1 MGATIIGRISDYTV
15 IKWRRKRKGAW
26 YPEDRLRAALLPF
39 ATIIPLAV
47 LGFGLANRYVDGTL
61 GLVLSLI
68 CLFFNG
74 VGVGGQPTSDIY
86 FRRLINNF
94 TSR

>member
-15 IKWRRKRKGAW
+15 IKWRRKRKGVW

-39 ATIIPLAV
+39 AAIVPLAV

-74 VGVGGQPTSDIY
+74 VGVSGQPTSDI
-86 FRRLINNF
+86 
-94 TSR
+94 SED